1 MSKQD
6 FLSQLHSD
14 LSRELDSASVQ
25 NNVRYYEDYI
35 NMQIR
40 SGRSEGDV
48 LRELGDPRLI
58 SRSIVSAASVN
69 ASGNEERSDYGSYYD
84 NDNSYRESYGNY
96 GSYGNR
102 STYENNDRV
111 TEKPFLLKALEKF
124 MALPRWVRTSVK
136 IIAAVFFFTVIIR
149 IFSFLLPIMIPVVL
163 VYFCIKLFCQW
174 LS

>member
-25 NNVRYYEDYI
+25 SNVRYYEDYI
-35 NMQIR
+35 NMQMR
-40 SGRSEGDV
+40 SGRSEDDV

-58 SRSIVSAASVN
+58 SRSIVSAAGSM
-69 ASGNEERSDYGSYYD
+69 GNEEHSNAGSFYE
-84 NDNSYRESYGNY
+84 NDSYRENSGGFYDGASYKNAG
-96 GSYGNR
+96 
-102 STYENNDRV
+102 RV
-111 TEKPFLLKALEKF
+111 GERPFLLKAFERF
-124 MALPRWVRTSVK
+124 MALPAWIRTTVK
-136 IIAAVFFFTVIIR
+136 VMVAVFIFAVVIR
-149 IFSFLLPIMIPVVL
+149 IFSFLLPIMIPVIL